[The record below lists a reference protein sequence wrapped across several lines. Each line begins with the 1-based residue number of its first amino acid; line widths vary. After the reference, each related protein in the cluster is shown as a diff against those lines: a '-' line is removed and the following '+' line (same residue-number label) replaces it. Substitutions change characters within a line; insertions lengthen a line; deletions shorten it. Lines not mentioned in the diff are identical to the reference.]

1 LQELKTQ
8 GVSDVKIESLP
19 EAQAITASNDL
30 PQESP
35 NV

>member
-1 LQELKTQ
+1 
-8 GVSDVKIESLP
+8 VSDVKIESLP

-30 PQESP
+30 SQESP